1 MEMKARREIAKMT
14 GFSLAINGPCDLV
27 EGPPWGD
34 AEFYGR
40 WLLAAAEAE
49 ALWKNAY
56 SDFAFQKQVDRVCL
70 AYIPH
75 FGISATLI
83 ITELRQYKT
92 SLIIALNT
100 EEGES
105 FAMMVAMGFYIFSA
119 PHYQMTIPSHLTEVR
134 VKQAVL
140 NFIQT
145 EDAEF
150 MLHPEHLVSAIS
162 FTEARAWQDRI
173 CAIDG
178 FRDNL
183 STSAGT
189 LN

>member
-1 MEMKARREIAKMT
+1 MMNIPN
-14 GFSLAINGPCDLV
+14 FSLSRNGLCV
-27 EGPPWGD
+27 MIEGPSWGD

-49 ALWKNAY
+49 TFWNNAY
-56 SDFAFQKQVDRVCL
+56 KDSEFQKQVDRVCL
-70 AYIPH
+70 VYIPH

-83 ITELRQYKT
+83 IAELKQYKT
-92 SLIIALNT
+92 TLTIDLNT

-105 FAMMVAMGFYIFSA
+105 FAMMVAMGFFTFSN
-119 PHYQMTIPSHLTEVR
+119 PRYQMTVPSHLTEMQ
-134 VKQAVL
+134 VKRAIFDFV
-140 NFIQT
+140 QT

-150 MLHPEHLVSAIS
+150 MLHPEHLVTAIS
-162 FTEARAWQDRI
+162 FAEARAWQDRI
-173 CAIDG
+173 RAIDG

-183 STSAGT
+183 YASAET

>member
-1 MEMKARREIAKMT
+1 MTKITNFSVAR
-14 GFSLAINGPCDLV
+14 NDPCVLV
-27 EGPPWGD
+27 EGPSWGD

-49 ALWKNAY
+49 AFWKNAY
-56 SDFAFQKQVDRVCL
+56 NDPEFQKQVDRVCV

-83 ITELRQYKT
+83 IMELRQYKT
-92 SLIIALNT
+92 SLMIDLNA

-105 FAMMVAMGFYIFSA
+105 FAMMVAMGFFTFS
-119 PHYQMTIPSHLTEVR
+119 PPRYQMTIPSHLTEMQ
-134 VKQAVL
+134 VKQATL
-140 NFIQT
+140 NFAQT

-150 MLHPEHLVSAIS
+150 MLHPEHLVTAIS
-162 FTEARAWQDRI
+162 FAEARAWQDRMR
-173 CAIDG
+173 AIDS
-178 FRDNL
+178 FHDNL
-183 STSAGT
+183 WACAGT

>member
-1 MEMKARREIAKMT
+1 MMKT
-14 GFSLAINGPCDLV
+14 NFSLVRKGQCVLV
-27 EGPPWGD
+27 EGPSWGD
-34 AEFYGR
+34 AKFYGR

-49 ALWKNAY
+49 VFWKNAY
-56 SDFAFQKQVDRVCL
+56 KDSEFQKQIDRVCV

-83 ITELRQYKT
+83 IMGLREYRT
-92 SLIIALNT
+92 SLMVDLNT

-105 FAMMVAMGFYIFSA
+105 FAMMVAMGFFTFSA
-119 PHYQMTIPSHLTEVR
+119 PRYQMTIPSHLTEMQVR
-134 VKQAVL
+134 QAIL
-140 NFIQT
+140 NFAQT

-150 MLHPEHLVSAIS
+150 MLHPEHLVTSIS
-162 FTEARAWQDRI
+162 FAEARAWQDRMR
-173 CAIDG
+173 AIGG

-183 STSAGT
+183 CCPGT